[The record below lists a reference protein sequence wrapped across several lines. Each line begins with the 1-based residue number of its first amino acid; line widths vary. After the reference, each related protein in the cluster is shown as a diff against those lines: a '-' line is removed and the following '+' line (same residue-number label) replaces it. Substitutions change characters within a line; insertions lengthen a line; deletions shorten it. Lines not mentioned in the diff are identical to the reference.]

1 MDGVFDDFPKISE
14 DSLKLVRR
22 SHEHFPRNS
31 EDCQRL
37 LKKTRRCV
45 DHLSPHRAPLG
56 HLIYTEYQ
64 LYTSAANLIAVKS
77 SISSTVGILKIRHWS
92 PGCGF
97 VWIPK
102 VVYFP
107 IKHSS
112 VYVLDKFIEEIY
124 NPFLSFFIYF
134 LEKYFNSLINGWAVD
149 QWNDD
154 KSKPI
159 ARLIQR
165 RILKTIFRLARQALA
180 FFR

>member
-31 EDCQRL
+31 ED

-77 SISSTVGILKIRHWS
+77 SISSTVGIWSKIRHWN

-97 VWIPK
+97 AWIPK

-112 VYVLDKFIEEIY
+112 VYVLDTFIEEIY
-124 NPFLSFFIYF
+124 NPFLSFF
-134 LEKYFNSLINGWAVD
+134 D
-149 QWNDD
+149 
-154 KSKPI
+154 
-159 ARLIQR
+159 
-165 RILKTIFRLARQALA
+165 IFS
-180 FFR
+180 